1 MKHLLIFVF
10 CRDKL
15 NASIR
20 YVLEVTNMFPQRGSL
35 YGGTEI
41 TIMGLGF
48 STIPAENTVLLGES
62 FIVTGRSFHF
72 SQFKGY
78 ALGNEL
84 LHKDS
89 IMEVLSL
96 VKVVKG
102 NRVSAFDFNT

>member
-1 MKHLLIFVF
+1 
-10 CRDKL
+10 
-15 NASIR
+15 
-20 YVLEVTNMFPQRGSL
+20 MFPQRGSL

-48 STIPAENTVLLGES
+48 STIPAENTVLFGES
-62 FIVTGRSFHF
+62 FIVTGWWFH
-72 SQFKGY
+72 STQIKGC
-78 ALGNEL
+78 ALGNKL